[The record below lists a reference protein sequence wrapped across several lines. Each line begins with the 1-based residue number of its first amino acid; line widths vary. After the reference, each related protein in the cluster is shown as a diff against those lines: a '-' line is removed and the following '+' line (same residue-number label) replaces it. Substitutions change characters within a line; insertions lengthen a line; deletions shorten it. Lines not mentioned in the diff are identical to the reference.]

1 VAAGYTLKVNGNLT
15 IDASGIVQIT
25 GAKIIL
31 NG

>member
-1 VAAGYTLKVNGNLT
+1 LKVNGNIT
-15 IDASGIVQIT
+15 IDASGLVTIT